1 MEKTTQKTDRRGFML
16 QTGVLLSA
24 SVFASLACSEK
35 NPEEKV
41 SARKPDPDDFESPA
55 LKAIAYGMSA
65 PNPHNTQAWK
75 FRLVNDQEFFFY
87 ADEKRLLPATDPTT
101 RQIHIGCGCFLGAMR
116 VGMSSKG
123 YAADIHLLP
132 EGEYGLRETGTKPV
146 ALVKLDTSKNA
157 EQDPLSGFL
166 QTRRTNRLAYSGYM
180 ISNADFQAIL
190 SATKPGYC
198 AIRLVREDI
207 AAHLDIHYQGMEVE
221 SKTYATYEE
230 SRIWFREND
239 ERIAQE
245 RDGINLPAGGTTGIS
260 KWVIEKII
268 RGLDPKTWHSPSSIE
283 KHLSGYQKKIIST
296 SALVQFITPTN
307 TQTAWLEA
315 GMDYIRFQLAAAQA
329 GYYLHPLSQ
338 VLQEYKEM
346 VTLRT
351 RYEALCG
358 ISAPEKMQMVVRIGK
373 AKLPFESYRR
383 DVKSTLKG

>member
-1 MEKTTQKTDRRGFML
+1 MEKTTQKTDRRGFMV
-16 QTGVLLSA
+16 QTGTLLSA
-24 SVFASLACSEK
+24 SVFASLACSGK
-35 NPEEKV
+35 NPEEKAN
-41 SARKPDPDDFESPA
+41 ARKPNPDDFESPA

-101 RQIHIGCGCFLGAMR
+101 RQIHIGCGCFLGAMC
-116 VGMSSKG
+116 VGMSSEG
-123 YAADIHLLP
+123 YAADIRLLP
-132 EGEYGLRETGTKPV
+132 EGEYGIRETGTKPV
-146 ALVKLDTSKNA
+146 AFVKLDTSKNM
-157 EQDPLSGFL
+157 EQDSLSGFL
-166 QTRRTNRLAYSGYM
+166 QARRTNRFAYSDHK
-180 ISNADFQAIL
+180 ISNADFEAIVA
-190 SATKPGYC
+190 ATKPGYC

-207 AAHLDIHYQGMEVE
+207 VAHLDIHYQGMEVE
-221 SKTYATYEE
+221 SKTYGTYEE

-268 RGLDPKTWHSPSSIE
+268 SGLDPKTWHSPSSIE
-283 KHLSGYQKKIIST
+283 KHLSGYKRKINST
-296 SALVQFITPTN
+296 SALVQFITPAN

-315 GMDYIRFQLAAAQA
+315 GMDYVRFQLAAAQA

-383 DVKSTLKG
+383 DVKSTLEG